1 MIKIDFTKELES
13 FTLDIDF
20 TIKKGEFIAI
30 SGDSGSG
37 KSTTLRVIA
46 GLEEAKG
53 EIEVFGKKWLS
64 DKSFLPPQ
72 KRNIG
77 FVFQNYS
84 LFENMSVIENILYAS
99 NDIEFAKYLLYS
111 VNLYNKKNTLPR
123 NLSGGEQQRVALCR
137 ALISKPQL
145 LLLDEPLS
153 SLDSKIKILLQ
164 EEIKKLTKEFNTTTI
179 LVSHSNAEIQNLAS
193 RVFKMHK
200 GQILEQDKIQQ
211 DILIGSILEVNS
223 DFTKIIV
230 GDNIIKTATKRGFK
244 LGQTVQLDINIT

>member
-1 MIKIDFTKELES
+1 VIKIDFTKELES
-13 FTLDIDF
+13 FNLDINF
-20 TIKKGEFIAI
+20 TIQKGEFIAI

-53 EIEVFGKKWLS
+53 EIEVFSKMWLS
-64 DKSFLPPQ
+64 NKSFVPPQ
-72 KRNIG
+72 KRDIG

-84 LFENMSVIENILYAS
+84 LFENMSAIDNILYAS
-99 NDIEFAKYLLYS
+99 NDIEFAKYLLDS
-111 VNLYNKKNTLPR
+111 VNLYNKKDTLPK

-153 SLDSKIKILLQ
+153 SLDSKIKISLQ

-200 GQILEQDKIQQ
+200 GQILEQEIVQQ
-211 DILIGSILEVNS
+211 DSLIGTILEVNS

-230 GDNIIKTATKRGFK
+230 GDNVIKTATKRDFAIGDSVLF
-244 LGQTVQLDINIT
+244 DIIIS